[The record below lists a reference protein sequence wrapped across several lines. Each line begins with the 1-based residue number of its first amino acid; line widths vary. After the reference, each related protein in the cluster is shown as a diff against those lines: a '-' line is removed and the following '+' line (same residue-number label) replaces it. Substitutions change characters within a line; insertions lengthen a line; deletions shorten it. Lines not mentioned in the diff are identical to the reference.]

1 MPMVNTYS
9 VHVCL
14 HLGMINKC
22 QSLVAQ
28 IRKNLPSMQETQ
40 IQSLDH
46 KDPQEKGMTTR
57 SSILAWKIPWTEEP
71 GKLQSSSVRFSC
83 SIVSL
88 CDPMDCSTPG
98 FPILHQLLELTQ
110 THVYWVSDAIQP
122 SHPLSSP
129 SPPAFNLSQHQS
141 LFLGVMNCIHG
152 VAKNQ
157 TWLSDL
163 QFQLFLVP

>member
-1 MPMVNTYS
+1 MQEVIF
-9 VHVCL
+9 VLV
-14 HLGMINKC
+14 
-22 QSLVAQ
+22 QSLSHVQLFAIPWAEACQ
-28 IRKNLPSMQETQ
+28 ASLSFFISQSLFRLMSIESQMVLVIKNLPSMQETQ

-110 THVYWVSDAIQP
+110 THVY
-122 SHPLSSP
+122 
-129 SPPAFNLSQHQS
+129 
-141 LFLGVMNCIHG
+141 
-152 VAKNQ
+152 
-157 TWLSDL
+157 
-163 QFQLFLVP
+163 

>member
-1 MPMVNTYS
+1 MQEVIF
-9 VHVCL
+9 VLV
-14 HLGMINKC
+14 
-22 QSLVAQ
+22 QSLSHVQLFAIPWAEACQ
-28 IRKNLPSMQETQ
+28 ASLSFFISQSLFRLMSIESQMVLVIKNLPSMQETQ

-88 CDPMDCSTPG
+88 CDPMNCSTPG

-110 THVYWVSDAIQP
+110 THVY
-122 SHPLSSP
+122 
-129 SPPAFNLSQHQS
+129 
-141 LFLGVMNCIHG
+141 
-152 VAKNQ
+152 
-157 TWLSDL
+157 
-163 QFQLFLVP
+163 

>member
-1 MPMVNTYS
+1 MQEVIF
-9 VHVCL
+9 VLV
-14 HLGMINKC
+14 
-22 QSLVAQ
+22 QSLSHVQLFAIPWAEACQ
-28 IRKNLPSMQETQ
+28 ASLSFFISQSLFRLMSIESQMVLVIKNLPSMQETQ

-98 FPILHQLLELTQ
+98 FPILHQLLELAQ
-110 THVYWVSDAIQP
+110 THV
-122 SHPLSSP
+122 H
-129 SPPAFNLSQHQS
+129 
-141 LFLGVMNCIHG
+141 
-152 VAKNQ
+152 
-157 TWLSDL
+157 
-163 QFQLFLVP
+163 